1 MSKASAEV
9 SDEYFKSRPRGAQ
22 ISAWASDQSEEI
34 EDKEILEQKIKKLE
48 KEYEGK
54 EIPRPDFWGG
64 FAIEVNYWEFWQG
77 RRNRTHD
84 RFCYKPEEN
93 SWKIERMS
101 P

>member
-1 MSKASAEV
+1 MCLTDYFGENDVTNKI
-9 SDEYFKSRPRGAQ
+9 DE
-22 ISAWASDQSEEI
+22 
-34 EDKEILEQKIKKLE
+34 LE

-84 RFCYKPEEN
+84 RFCYKPEDN

>member
-1 MSKASAEV
+1 MVDSGHDNESKQKKVEA
-9 SDEYFKSRPRGAQ
+9 R
-22 ISAWASDQSEEI
+22 ISKCESNLGSEG
-34 EDKEILEQKIKKLE
+34 LE
-48 KEYEGK
+48 KIAQNRAAVDEYEGK

-84 RFCYKPEEN
+84 RFCYKPEDN

>member
-1 MSKASAEV
+1 MASAQSNIISSREDV
-9 SDEYFKSRPRGAQ
+9 TNKIDE
-22 ISAWASDQSEEI
+22 
-34 EDKEILEQKIKKLE
+34 LE

-84 RFCYKPEEN
+84 RFCYKPEAIHGKLKGCPHNETN
-93 SWKIERMS
+93 KSNQKFY
-101 P
+101 